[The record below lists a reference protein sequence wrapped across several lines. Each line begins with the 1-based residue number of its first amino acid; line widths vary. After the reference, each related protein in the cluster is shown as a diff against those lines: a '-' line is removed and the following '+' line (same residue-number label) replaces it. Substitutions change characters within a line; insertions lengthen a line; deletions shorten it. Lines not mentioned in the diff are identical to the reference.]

1 MHRIAFVI
9 SSQHLIVHGGIGQFF
24 KAFYEQVCVPND
36 ILLDLILDKSPDSSF
51 ANDIGFSGKI
61 YSPPNPLRYNRHRET
76 FAFDDSVNFEK
87 SINFRESMFLAA
99 KENIYD
105 MIIVNSIDAISGIYC
120 LGLQRFI
127 PVVMYSHLAMML
139 GDMNI
144 KDTAFTKEFRD
155 YFVANSML
163 DGITIGT
170 QSSINKLGISNAFG
184 KESVL
189 LPMPIPEVSLLE
201 ESILPREGVLFMGRY
216 EQGKNPDAFIK
227 AITDTG
233 LKAKVMTNATG
244 AKKFER
250 DFKEA
255 GISNYEIK
263 SGIFGKEKVDFI
275 KSAKVYYNPSLL
287 ESFGYTMLEGLSAV
301 PNVVVLDSV
310 SWTST
315 FKSLGFKFHEVT
327 LKDVA
332 EKILSLHGDGITP
345 DGNRLVAKVYN
356 TNAVNLWLD
365 FIKNANMKFKPTR
378 NRFTDSDNFFWSEFL
393 NGFGREIGIE
403 DIQTGYRSKDAFIVT
418 QSSRGSWCSK
428 SGTDIPPVSMGLEDF
443 L

>member
-1 MHRIAFVI
+1 MRRIAFVI

-24 KAFYEQVCVPND
+24 KAFYEQVCAPNN
-36 ILLDLILDKSPDSSF
+36 ILLDLVLDKSPDSSF
-51 ANDIGFSGKI
+51 ASDIGFSGKI
-61 YSPPNPLRYNRHRET
+61 YTPETPLRYNRHRDT

-87 SINFRESMFLAA
+87 TINFREAMFRAA

-127 PVVMYSHLAMML
+127 PLVMYSHLAMML

-163 DGITIGT
+163 DGIIIGT
-170 QSSINKLGISNAFG
+170 QSQNNKVSISDAFA
-184 KESVL
+184 KESIV

-201 ESILPREGVLFMGRY
+201 EYTGEREGVLFMGRY
-216 EQGKNPDAFIK
+216 EQGKNPDAYIK
-227 AITDTG
+227 AIKETG
-233 LKAKVMTNATG
+233 LKAKVMTNSTG

-250 DFKEA
+250 DFKDA
-255 GISNYEIK
+255 GITNYEIK

-301 PNVVVLDSV
+301 PNVVVLDNV
-310 SWTST
+310 EWPDT
-315 FKSLGFKFHEVT
+315 FKSLGFRFTE
-327 LKDVA
+327 A
-332 EKILSLHGDGITP
+332 S
-345 DGNRLVAKVYN
+345 
-356 TNAVNLWLD
+356 
-365 FIKNANMKFKPTR
+365 IKNASEVIKDLHDADKESDNLSIAQSYNSIAISSWLEFLESSDYKFKPTK
-378 NRFTDSDNFFWSEFL
+378 NRFTDADNFFWSEFL
-393 NGFGREIGIE
+393 LSFGRDIGIE
-403 DIQTGYRSKDAFIVT
+403 DIQTGYRSKGLFKII
-418 QSSRGSWCSK
+418 QSARGSWCSK
-428 SGTDIPPVSMGLEDF
+428 SGEDMPASGVSLEDF